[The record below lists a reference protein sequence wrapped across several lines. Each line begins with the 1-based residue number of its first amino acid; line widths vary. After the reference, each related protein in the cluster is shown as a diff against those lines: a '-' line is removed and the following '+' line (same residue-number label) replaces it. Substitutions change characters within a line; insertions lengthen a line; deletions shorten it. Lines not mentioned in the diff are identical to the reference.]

1 MSGIVLALGGGGVR
15 GGAHTA
21 VLDVLRE
28 RQVPVA
34 GLAGSSAGALAA
46 AGFAFGLHVRH
57 TDVNEWLKDPEI
69 ERLLKNNTLN
79 QVIRMV
85 EFVRRPYLAEGA
97 KIRQGYR
104 EVFGAQRIEDAP
116 VPLIIQAT
124 DFNTGELVLLR
135 AGPVAEALAA
145 SSAVPSVFPPVQW
158 HGRTLVDGDVAEK
171 VPVTA
176 ARSLGLG
183 PVVAV
188 DISNAL
194 VPSDPKSAFEAA
206 MQAGEASRRRLL
218 ALALAQADLT
228 LSMAFDPPIDT
239 FDHAKAEQAYEMGR
253 KRAEAAL
260 PAIERLLDKPGSL
273 EPWWSRFLQ
282 PSRQPRKRHPKPGQP
297 ENPKPEAP
305 AHKAQPQGKQG

>member
-1 MSGIVLALGGGGVR
+1 MAGIVLALGGGGVR
-15 GGAHTA
+15 GAAHTA

-28 RQVPVA
+28 NQIPIV
-34 GLAGSSAGALAA
+34 GLAGSSAGAVAA
-46 AGFAFGLHVRH
+46 ASFAFGLPVRH

-85 EFVRRPYLAEGA
+85 EFVRKPYLAEGT

-104 EVFGAQRIEDAP
+104 TLFGEQRIEDAP
-116 VPLIIQAT
+116 IPLIIQAT

-135 AGPVAEALAA
+135 AGPIAEALSA

-176 ARSLGLG
+176 AKSLGLG
-183 PVVAV
+183 PVIAI
-188 DISNAL
+188 DISNVYA
-194 VPSDPKSAFEAA
+194 PADPKSAFEAA

-218 ALALAQADLT
+218 SLALAQADLT
-228 LSMAFDPPIDT
+228 ISMAFDPPVDT
-239 FDHAKAEQAYEMGR
+239 FDHNKAEYAYEQGR
-253 KRAEAAL
+253 LRAEAAL
-260 PAIERLLDKPGSL
+260 PAIARLIEEPLVAL

-282 PSRQPRKRHPKPGQP
+282 PTRQPRKRHPKPNQP
-297 ENPKPEAP
+297 ENHQPEGKAP
-305 AHKAQPQGKQG
+305 QPQAPSK